1 MPPDEGNARWTPRPR
16 LVHMVLSPR
25 ALPYAHFCLQ
35 SLVTQA
41 DEALRLRLITDSPQ
55 DAALLREELG
65 RLAIPPRHE
74 ISVHDQKEADTIA
87 ESKLARYPNVRQFR
101 QGHPC
106 WRKIT
111 DPPLFADDGEEMV
124 ILDPDLYFP
133 NLFRFEPTPPRG
145 LRLMWQA
152 PNCLLPRETVEA
164 AIRGSYR
171 LAHHVDIGVAHARAP
186 LDWDWL
192 EAFVGALGGASIPR
206 LMHVEAIV
214 WSAMAMHIGGGHLHP
229 SAWRCWHRTQL
240 KRVLLKANVP
250 GAQLLR
256 LERLGSVKC
265 FHAGGAAKNWIPAA
279 HAQGLLRGHNSPR
292 HLQPTSPLPFEE
304 LSPAQYR
311 RDQLAKDL
319 ARRLGYHR
327 VFGA

>member
-1 MPPDEGNARWTPRPR
+1 MPPEEGNGRWTPRPR

-41 DEALRLRLITDSPQ
+41 DEALRLRLITDSPE
-55 DAALLREELG
+55 DATLLREELG
-65 RLAIPPRHE
+65 RLAIPARHE

-87 ESKLARYPNVRQFR
+87 ESKLARYPNVRRFR

-111 DPPLFADDGEEMV
+111 DPPLF
-124 ILDPDLYFP
+124 DPDLYFP

-192 EAFVGALGGASIPR
+192 EAFVGTLGGASIPR

-214 WSAMAMHIGGGHLHP
+214 WSAMAMHIGGGHLNP

-240 KRVLLKANVP
+240 KRVLLKATVP

-256 LERLGSVKC
+256 LEHLGRVKC

-292 HLQPTSPLPFEE
+292 HLQPTSPLPLVVRLTVGSCRRMST
-304 LSPAQYR
+304 LSAVSR
-311 RDQLAKDL
+311 RSISAMGVWLAMAL
-319 ARRLGYHR
+319 T
-327 VFGA
+327 